1 VPGMLTAT
9 RAWVPA
15 DVLSLTD
22 RPAGVKAVQALP
34 LPPLSAAR
42 LHKLPAPHAGAHE
55 VLIMAPADAAVIN
68 LTMASSGNDTITS
81 TRRPMTMTAACRRG
95 PLCLPTRAASCAACM
110 RGKRIRHLPIGWT
123 GTGAGCGRARVR
135 HRFRGRRLQQDGGCL
150 LLGPPP
156 TCLTSCRPRRRG
168 CAQRSQP
175 VPGLT
180 RALLCWPSSSRQSR
194 GHRRASLVF

>member
-1 VPGMLTAT
+1 MLTAT

-110 RGKRIRHLPIGWT
+110 RGKRIRAPAHWLDG
-123 GTGAGCGRARVR
+123 
-135 HRFRGRRLQQDGGCL
+135 HRGRLRAGTSAPSLPWTSSATRWGL
-150 LLGPPP
+150 L
-156 TCLTSCRPRRRG
+156 
-168 CAQRSQP
+168 A
-175 VPGLT
+175 
-180 RALLCWPSSSRQSR
+180 AWPAPDMSDI
-194 GHRRASLVF
+194 V